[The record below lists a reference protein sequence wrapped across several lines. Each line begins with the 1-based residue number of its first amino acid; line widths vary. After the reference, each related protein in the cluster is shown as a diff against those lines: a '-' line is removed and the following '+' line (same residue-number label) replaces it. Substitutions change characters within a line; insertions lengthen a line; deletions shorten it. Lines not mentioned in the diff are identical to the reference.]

1 MAKQYSDTLRNTWI
15 ASIESTLGTTP
26 LTRIYTGSQPATVG
40 TTASGTLLWEGT
52 GASDWLG
59 APSSGS
65 ASLSG
70 VFTGTVIADGTPG
83 YYRMTTSGGTAHE
96 QGSVTRAFSTTA
108 SASTAANSNV
118 LTVTSNAGVSA
129 GMSVS
134 GTGIPSGATVL
145 STASTTGVTLSA
157 PSTAGVSNGATIYF
171 GDTSGD
177 LWLNSTTLTTGQT
190 LEITVYT
197 RTAPG
202 A

>member
-1 MAKQYSDTLRNTWI
+1 MAKQFSDTIRNGWI
-15 ASIESTLGTTP
+15 AFIEATLGTTP
-26 LTRIYTGSQPATVG
+26 HTKIYTGSPPANIATA
-40 TTASGTLLWEGT
+40 ASGTLLWDGT
-52 GASDWLG
+52 GVSDWLT
-59 APSSGS
+59 APSGGS

-70 VFTGTVIADGTPG
+70 TFTGTVGADGTAG
-83 YYRMTTSGGTAHE
+83 YYRMTTSGGAAHE

-118 LTVTSNAGVSA
+118 LTVTSNAGVTA

-145 STASTTGVTLSA
+145 STSSTTGVTLSA

-177 LWLNSTTLTTGQT
+177 LWLNSATLTTGQT

-202 A
+202 S

>member
-1 MAKQYSDTLRNTWI
+1 MAKQYSDTLRNAWI

-26 LTRIYTGSQPATVG
+26 KTRIYTGSPPATVA
-40 TTASGTLLWEGT
+40 TAASGTLLWEGT
-52 GASDWLG
+52 GASDWLT
-59 APSSGS
+59 APSGGS

-70 VFTGTVIADGTPG
+70 SFAGTVAADGTAG

-96 QGSVTRAFSTTA
+96 QGIITRAFSTTT

-118 LTVTSNAGVSA
+118 LTVTSNAGVTA

-134 GTGIPSGATVL
+134 GTGIPTGATVL
-145 STASTTGVTLSA
+145 STSGSTSVTISV
-157 PSTAGVSNGATIYF
+157 PSTAGVSNGVTVYF

-177 LWLNSTTLTTGQT
+177 LWLNNTTLSSGQS
-190 LEITVYT
+190 LSITVYT